1 MTVVPKADLFVAI
14 PAYRDRDL
22 APTLLDLYAK
32 ASRPERLRVVVAW
45 QHGPRERLA
54 PRVRTLPNL
63 TILPSSAAT
72 SEGPNWARRVLQT
85 RYGGEPFVLL
95 LDSHHRFVP
104 GWDQLALGM
113 LTDLKRISPKPLL
126 TAYLPPFNPAT
137 DPRGRGRTVRKIYPL
152 RRSDGLLTHLTGRP
166 VTLWRWL
173 KAPLPAHFASLH
185 FLLAEGRFL
194 TDVPFEPNVYFFGDE
209 VLTGLRAFTHGYD
222 MFHPHRIL
230 GWHAYSRATR
240 VPHWNDHDGAVQ
252 AEAMSFD
259 LIRAAIARRGRRH
272 RLLGP
277 VRSVADYEAYI
288 GRKLL
293 DEDAGAF
300 Q

>member
-1 MTVVPKADLFVAI
+1 MRRAVKTDLFVAI

-22 APTLLDLYAK
+22 PATLLDLYAQ

-45 QHGPRERLA
+45 QHGPRERLST
-54 PRVRTLPNL
+54 RVRNLPNL
-63 TILPSSAAT
+63 TILPSPAAT
-72 SEGPNWARRVLQT
+72 SRGPNWARRLLQQQ
-85 RYGGEPFVLL
+85 YGGEPYILL
-95 LDSHHRFVP
+95 LDSHHRFVS

-113 LTDLKRISPKPLL
+113 LRDLTRVSAKPLL
-126 TAYLPPFNPAT
+126 TAYLPPFTPAT

-152 RRSDGLLTHLTGRP
+152 RRSSGLLTHLTGHP

-173 KAPLPAHFASLH
+173 KAPIPAHYASLH

-194 TDVPFEPNVYFFGDE
+194 KDVPFEPGVYFFGDE

-240 VPHWNDHDGAVQ
+240 VPHWDDHDGAVE
-252 AEAMSFD
+252 AEEMTFA
-259 LIRAAIARRGRRH
+259 LIRAAISNGTRRH
-272 RLLGP
+272 RLLGT
-277 VRSVADYEAYI
+277 VRSVSDYENYI

-293 DEDAGAF
+293 DVEAGEI